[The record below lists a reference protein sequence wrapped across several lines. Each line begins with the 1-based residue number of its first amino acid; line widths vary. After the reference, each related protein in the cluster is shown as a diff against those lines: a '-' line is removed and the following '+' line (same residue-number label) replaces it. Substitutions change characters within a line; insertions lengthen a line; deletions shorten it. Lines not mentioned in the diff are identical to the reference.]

1 METEF
6 NIEDKS
12 YLPFDPYANSRYSRY
27 EEEVLIDPFLRPPI
41 CLLLISTVAVGVS
54 IALFVYKVDD
64 VSDSLSSLSNFSK
77 AFWSDFTRCCVPL
90 TGNWCRLAQAR
101 SSNQEKM

>member
-54 IALFVYKVDD
+54 IALFVLKVDD

-77 AFWSDFTRCCVPL
+77 DFWSDFARCCVPL
-90 TGNWCRLAQAR
+90 TGNWCCLAQAR